1 MAEIIEG
8 ISPTRM
14 ELLKLGRRIK
24 LAEKGHKL
32 LKEKRDALVSEFLD
46 VVQRVHESRESTNEK
61 LAEAFRDL
69 IMAQAV
75 MGSDA
80 VWQISRVT
88 GQEIKIDVDTMNIM
102 GVKVPMITT
111 EDVKRSMIDR
121 GYGFADTSSK
131 MDDAARN
138 FEEAIGEVIK
148 LAEVQQSVESLASEV
163 IKTKRRVNA
172 LEYIVIPRLKA
183 TAIHIRMRLAE
194 MERENF
200 TRLKKIKAA
209 IEAGEEGAEAEAA

>member
-46 VVQRVHESRESTNEK
+46 VVQRVHESRDRTNEK

-69 IMAQAV
+69 LMAQAV

-80 VWQISRVT
+80 VWQISQVT

-102 GVKVPMITT
+102 GVKVPMIAT

-131 MDDAARN
+131 VDDAARN

-209 IEAGEEGAEAEAA
+209 IEAGEEGAEAGTA

>member
-1 MAEIIEG
+1 MADIIEG

-14 ELLKLGRRIK
+14 ELLKLGRRIV

-32 LKEKRDALVSEFLD
+32 LKEKRDALVSEFITIIEN
-46 VVQRVHESRESTNEK
+46 VHESRANANEK
-61 LAEAFRDL
+61 LAVAYRDL
-69 IMAQAV
+69 LMAQAV

-80 VWQISRVT
+80 VRQVSQVT
-88 GQEIKIDVDTMNIM
+88 GQDIKIDVDTMNIM
-102 GVKVPMITT
+102 GVKVPVLTM
-111 EDVKRSMIDR
+111 EDIKRSMVDR

-131 MDDAARN
+131 VDDAARH
-138 FEEAIGEVIK
+138 FEEAIDSVVK
-148 LAEVQQSVESLASEV
+148 LAEVQQSVESMAKEV

-183 TAIHIRMRLAE
+183 TARHIRMRLAE

-209 IEAGEEGAEAEAA
+209 LVVKEEAGTA

>member
-69 IMAQAV
+69 LMAQAV

>member
-209 IEAGEEGAEAEAA
+209 IEAGEEGAEAA

>member
-46 VVQRVHESRESTNEK
+46 VVQRVHESRDSTNEK
-61 LAEAFRDL
+61 LAEAFKDL
-69 IMAQAV
+69 LMAQAV
-75 MGSDA
+75 MGPDA
-80 VWQISRVT
+80 VWQISQVT
-88 GQEIKIDVDTMNIM
+88 GQEIKVDVDTMNIM

-131 MDDAARN
+131 VDDAARN

-148 LAEVQQSVESLASEV
+148 LAEVQQSVQSLASEV

-209 IEAGEEGAEAEAA
+209 IEAGEEGAEAA

>member
-46 VVQRVHESRESTNEK
+46 VVQRVQESRDSTNEK
-61 LAEAFRDL
+61 LEAAFKDL
-69 IMAQAV
+69 LMAQAV

-80 VWQISRVT
+80 VWQISQVT

-102 GVKVPMITT
+102 GVKVPMIVI
-111 EDVKRSMIDR
+111 EDVKRSMVDR

-131 MDDAARN
+131 LDDASRN

-148 LAEVQQSVESLASEV
+148 LAEVQQSVQSLASEV

-209 IEAGEEGAEAEAA
+209 IEAGEEGAEAA

>member
-46 VVQRVHESRESTNEK
+46 VVQRVHESRDSTNEK
-61 LAEAFRDL
+61 LAEAFKDL
-69 IMAQAV
+69 LMAQAV

-80 VWQISRVT
+80 VWQISQVT
-88 GQEIKIDVDTMNIM
+88 GQDIKIEVDTMNIM
-102 GVKVPMITT
+102 GVKVPMIAT

-131 MDDAARN
+131 VDDAARN
-138 FEEAIGEVIK
+138 FEEAIVK
-148 LAEVQQSVESLASEV
+148 
-163 IKTKRRVNA
+163 
-172 LEYIVIPRLKA
+172 
-183 TAIHIRMRLAE
+183 
-194 MERENF
+194 
-200 TRLKKIKAA
+200 
-209 IEAGEEGAEAEAA
+209 

>member
-14 ELLKLGRRIK
+14 ELLKLGRRIV

-32 LKEKRDALVSEFLD
+32 LREKRDALVSEFLD
-46 VVQRVHESRESTNEK
+46 VVQKVHESRENSNNK
-61 LAEAFRDL
+61 LAMAFKDL
-69 IMAQAV
+69 LMAQAV

-80 VWQISRVT
+80 VRQVSQVT
-88 GQEIKIDVDTMNIM
+88 GQDIRIEIDTMNIM
-102 GVKVPMITT
+102 GVKVPVTT
-111 EDVKRSMIDR
+111 LEDVKRNMVDR

-131 MDDAARN
+131 VDDAAKN
-138 FEEAIGEVIK
+138 FEEAIEYVVK

-172 LEYIVIPRLKA
+172 LEYIVIPRLTA
-183 TAIHIRMRLAE
+183 TARHIRMRLAE

-209 IEAGEEGAEAEAA
+209 IEAGEEAEA

>member
-14 ELLKLGRRIK
+14 ELLKLRRRIV

-32 LKEKRDALVSEFLD
+32 LREKRDALVSEFLE
-46 VVQRVHESRESTNEK
+46 VVQRVHESRASTNEK
-61 LAEAFRDL
+61 LTVAFKDL
-69 IMAQAV
+69 LMAQAV

-80 VWQISRVT
+80 VWQVSQVT
-88 GQEIKIDVDTMNIM
+88 GQDITVDLDTMNIM
-102 GVKVPMITT
+102 GVKVPMITL
-111 EDVKRSMIDR
+111 EDVKRSMIER

-131 MDDAARN
+131 VDDAARN
-138 FEEAIGEVIK
+138 FEEAIEDVIK

-163 IKTKRRVNA
+163 TKTKRRVNA
-172 LEYIVIPRLKA
+172 LEYIVIPRLDA
-183 TAIHIRMRLAE
+183 TANHIKMRLAE

-209 IEAGEEGAEAEAA
+209 IESKSSEGAEAT

>member
-1 MAEIIEG
+1 
-8 ISPTRM
+8 
-14 ELLKLGRRIK
+14 
-24 LAEKGHKL
+24 
-32 LKEKRDALVSEFLD
+32 LD
-46 VVQRVHESRESTNEK
+46 VVQRVQESRDKTNEK
-61 LAEAFRDL
+61 LAEAFKDL
-69 IMAQAV
+69 LMAQAV

-80 VWQISRVT
+80 VWQISQVT
-88 GQEIKIDVDTMNIM
+88 GQEIKVDVDTMNIM
-102 GVKVPMITT
+102 GVKVPMIVI
-111 EDVKRSMIDR
+111 EDVKRSMVDR

-131 MDDAARN
+131 LDDASRN

-148 LAEVQQSVESLASEV
+148 LAEVQQSVQSLASEV

-209 IEAGEEGAEAEAA
+209 IEAGEEGAEAA

>member
-46 VVQRVHESRESTNEK
+46 VVQRVQESRDSTNEK
-61 LAEAFRDL
+61 LEVAFKDL
-69 IMAQAV
+69 LMAQAV

-80 VWQISRVT
+80 VWQISQVT

-102 GVKVPMITT
+102 GVKVPMIVI
-111 EDVKRSMIDR
+111 EDVKRSMVDR

-131 MDDAARN
+131 LDDASRN

-148 LAEVQQSVESLASEV
+148 LAEVQQSVQSLASEV

-209 IEAGEEGAEAEAA
+209 IEAGEEGAEAA

>member
-46 VVQRVHESRESTNEK
+46 VVQRVHESRDSSNEK

-69 IMAQAV
+69 LMAQAV

-80 VWQISRVT
+80 VWQISQVT

-102 GVKVPMITT
+102 GVKVPMIVT

-131 MDDAARN
+131 LDDAARN
-138 FEEAIGEVIK
+138 FEVAIGEVIK

-209 IEAGEEGAEAEAA
+209 IEAGEEGAEAA

>member
-24 LAEKGHKL
+24 LAVKGHKL

-46 VVQRVHESRESTNEK
+46 VVQRVQESRDKTNEK
-61 LAEAFRDL
+61 LAEAFKDL
-69 IMAQAV
+69 LMAQAV

-80 VWQISRVT
+80 VWQISQVT
-88 GQEIKIDVDTMNIM
+88 GQEIKVDVDTMNIM
-102 GVKVPMITT
+102 GVKVPMIVI
-111 EDVKRSMIDR
+111 EDVKRSMVDR

-131 MDDAARN
+131 LDDASRN

-148 LAEVQQSVESLASEV
+148 LAEVQQSVQSLASEV

-209 IEAGEEGAEAEAA
+209 IEAGEEGAEAA

>member
-1 MAEIIEG
+1 MADIIEG

-46 VVQRVHESRESTNEK
+46 VVQRVQESRDRTNKK
-61 LAEAFRDL
+61 LEEGFKDL
-69 IMAQAV
+69 LMAQAV

-80 VWQISRVT
+80 VWQISQVT
-88 GQEIKIDVDTMNIM
+88 GQEIEIDVDTMNIM
-102 GVKVPMITT
+102 GVKVPMIVI
-111 EDVKRSMIDR
+111 EDYKRDMIDR

-131 MDDAARN
+131 LDDAARS

-148 LAEVQQSVESLASEV
+148 LAEVQKSVESLAGEV

-209 IEAGEEGAEAEAA
+209 IEAGEEGAEAA

>member
-46 VVQRVHESRESTNEK
+46 VVQRVHESRDSTNEK

-69 IMAQAV
+69 LMAQAV

-80 VWQISRVT
+80 VWQISQVT

-131 MDDAARN
+131 VDDAARN

-209 IEAGEEGAEAEAA
+209 IEAGEEGEGAEAA

>member
-46 VVQRVHESRESTNEK
+46 VVQRVHESRDSTNEK
-61 LAEAFRDL
+61 LAEAFKNL
-69 IMAQAV
+69 LMAQAV
-75 MGSDA
+75 LGSDA
-80 VWQISRVT
+80 VWQISQVT

-102 GVKVPMITT
+102 GVKVPMIAI

-131 MDDAARN
+131 VDDAARN

-209 IEAGEEGAEAEAA
+209 IEAGEEGAEAA

>member
-14 ELLKLGRRIK
+14 ELLKLGRRIV

-46 VVQRVHESRESTNEK
+46 VVQRVHDSSDSTNEK
-61 LAEAFRDL
+61 LAEAFKDL
-69 IMAQAV
+69 LMAQAV

-80 VWQISRVT
+80 VWQISQVT
-88 GQEIKIDVDTMNIM
+88 GQEIKIDVDAMNIM
-102 GVKVPMITT
+102 GVKVPMIAT

-131 MDDAARN
+131 VDDAAKN
-138 FEEAIGEVIK
+138 FEEAIQEVIK

-209 IEAGEEGAEAEAA
+209 IEAGDEGAEAA

>member
-14 ELLKLGRRIK
+14 ELLKLRRRIK

-46 VVQRVHESRESTNEK
+46 VVQRVHESRDSTNEK
-61 LAEAFRDL
+61 LAEAFKNL

-80 VWQISRVT
+80 VWQISQVT

-131 MDDAARN
+131 VDDAARN

-209 IEAGEEGAEAEAA
+209 IEAGEEGAEAA

>member
-46 VVQRVHESRESTNEK
+46 VVQRVQESRDKTNEK
-61 LAEAFRDL
+61 LAEAFKDL
-69 IMAQAV
+69 LMAQAV

-80 VWQISRVT
+80 VWQISQVT
-88 GQEIKIDVDTMNIM
+88 GQEIKIDLDTMNIM
-102 GVKVPMITT
+102 GVKVPMIVI

-131 MDDAARN
+131 LDDAARN

-148 LAEVQQSVESLASEV
+148 LAEVQQSVQSLASEV

-209 IEAGEEGAEAEAA
+209 IEAGEEGAEAA

>member
-1 MAEIIEG
+1 MAEVIEG

-14 ELLKLGRRIK
+14 ELLRLGRRIV

-46 VVQRVHESRESTNEK
+46 VVHKVHESRSGTDEK
-61 LAEAFRDL
+61 LAMAFRDL
-69 IMAQAV
+69 LMAQAV
-75 MGSDA
+75 MGADA
-80 VWQISRVT
+80 VRQVSQVT
-88 GQEIKIDVDTMNIM
+88 GQDLRMDLDTMNIM
-102 GVKVPMITT
+102 GVRVPTITL
-111 EDVKRSMIDR
+111 EEVKRSMIDR

-131 MDDAARN
+131 LDDAARN
-138 FEEAIGEVIK
+138 FEESIEYVIK
-148 LAEVQQSVESLASEV
+148 LAEVQQSVENLATEV

-172 LEYIVIPRLKA
+172 LEYIVIPRLRA
-183 TAIHIRMRLAE
+183 TARRIRMRLSE

-209 IEAGEEGAEAEAA
+209 IESGKVAETA

>member
-1 MAEIIEG
+1 MADIIEG

-14 ELLKLGRRIK
+14 ELLKLGRRIV
-24 LAEKGHKL
+24 LAEKGYKL

-46 VVQRVHESRESTNEK
+46 VVQRVQDSRARANEK
-61 LAEAFRDL
+61 LAMAFKDL
-69 IMAQAV
+69 LTAQAV

-80 VWQISRVT
+80 VWQVSQVT
-88 GQEIKIDVDTMNIM
+88 GQDIRIDIDTMNIM
-102 GVKVPMITT
+102 GVKVPMITHQ
-111 EDVKRSMIDR
+111 DVKRSMIDR
-121 GYGFADTSSK
+121 GYGFADTSA
-131 MDDAARN
+131 MVDDAARN
-138 FEEAIGEVIK
+138 FEEAIEDVIK
-148 LAEVQQSVESLASEV
+148 LAEVQQSVENLANEV

-172 LEYIVIPRLKA
+172 LEYIVIPRLTA

-209 IEAGEEGAEAEAA
+209 IEAGKKAETA

>member
-46 VVQRVHESRESTNEK
+46 VVQRVHESRDSTNEK
-61 LAEAFRDL
+61 LAEAFKDL
-69 IMAQAV
+69 LMAQAV

-80 VWQISRVT
+80 VWQISQVT
-88 GQEIKIDVDTMNIM
+88 GQEIKVDVDTMNIM

-131 MDDAARN
+131 VDDAARN

-148 LAEVQQSVESLASEV
+148 LAEVQQSVQSLASEV

-209 IEAGEEGAEAEAA
+209 IEAGEEGAEAA

>member
-46 VVQRVHESRESTNEK
+46 VVQRVHESRDSTNEK
-61 LAEAFRDL
+61 LAEAFKDL
-69 IMAQAV
+69 LMAQAV

-80 VWQISRVT
+80 VWQISQVT

-102 GVKVPMITT
+102 GVKVPMIAT

-131 MDDAARN
+131 VDDAARN

-148 LAEVQQSVESLASEV
+148 LAEVQQSVQSLASEV

-209 IEAGEEGAEAEAA
+209 IEAGEEGAEAA

>member
-46 VVQRVHESRESTNEK
+46 VVQRVHESRDSTNEK
-61 LAEAFRDL
+61 LAEAFKDL

-80 VWQISRVT
+80 VWQISQVT

-131 MDDAARN
+131 IDDAARN

-209 IEAGEEGAEAEAA
+209 IEAGEEGAEAA

>member
-46 VVQRVHESRESTNEK
+46 VVQRVHESRDSTNEK
-61 LAEAFRDL
+61 LAEAFKDL
-69 IMAQAV
+69 LMAQAV

-80 VWQISRVT
+80 VWQISQVT
-88 GQEIKIDVDTMNIM
+88 GQDIKIEVDTMNIM
-102 GVKVPMITT
+102 GVKVPMIAT

-131 MDDAARN
+131 VDDAARN

-209 IEAGEEGAEAEAA
+209 IEAGEEGAEAA

>member
-14 ELLKLGRRIK
+14 ELLKLGRRIV

-46 VVQRVHESRESTNEK
+46 VVHRVHDSQDSTNEK
-61 LAEAFRDL
+61 LAEAFKDL
-69 IMAQAV
+69 LVAQAV

-80 VWQISRVT
+80 VWQISQVT
-88 GQEIKIDVDTMNIM
+88 GQDIKIDVDAMNIM
-102 GVKVPMITT
+102 GVKVPMIVT

-131 MDDAARN
+131 VDDAARN
-138 FEEAIGEVIK
+138 FEEAIQEVIK

-209 IEAGEEGAEAEAA
+209 IEAG

>member
-14 ELLKLGRRIK
+14 ELLKLGRRIV

-46 VVQRVHESRESTNEK
+46 VVQRVHDSSDSTNEK
-61 LAEAFRDL
+61 LAEAFKDL
-69 IMAQAV
+69 LMAQAV

-80 VWQISRVT
+80 VWQISQVT
-88 GQEIKIDVDTMNIM
+88 GQEIKIEVDAMNIM
-102 GVKVPMITT
+102 GVKVPMIAT

-131 MDDAARN
+131 VDDAAKN
-138 FEEAIGEVIK
+138 FEEAIQEVIK

-209 IEAGEEGAEAEAA
+209 IEAGDEGAEAA

>member
-1 MAEIIEG
+1 MAEISEG

-24 LAEKGHKL
+24 LAVKGHKL

-46 VVQRVHESRESTNEK
+46 VVQRVQESRDKTNEK
-61 LAEAFRDL
+61 LAEAFKDL
-69 IMAQAV
+69 LMAQAV

-80 VWQISRVT
+80 VWQISQVT
-88 GQEIKIDVDTMNIM
+88 GQEIKVDVDTMNIM
-102 GVKVPMITT
+102 GVKVPMIVI
-111 EDVKRSMIDR
+111 EDVKRSMVDR

-131 MDDAARN
+131 LDDASRN

-148 LAEVQQSVESLASEV
+148 LAEVQQSVQSLASEV

-209 IEAGEEGAEAEAA
+209 IEAGEEGAEAA

>member
-32 LKEKRDALVSEFLD
+32 QKEKRDALVSEFLD
-46 VVQRVHESRESTNEK
+46 VVQRVHESRDSSNEK

-69 IMAQAV
+69 LMAQAV

-80 VWQISRVT
+80 VWQISQVT
-88 GQEIKIDVDTMNIM
+88 GQEIKIDVDTKNIM
-102 GVKVPMITT
+102 GVKVPMIVT
-111 EDVKRSMIDR
+111 EDVKRSMIER

-131 MDDAARN
+131 LDDAARN
-138 FEEAIGEVIK
+138 FEVAIGEVIK

-209 IEAGEEGAEAEAA
+209 IEAGEEGAEAA

>member
-14 ELLKLGRRIK
+14 ELLKLRRRIK

-46 VVQRVHESRESTNEK
+46 VVQRVHESRDSTNEK
-61 LAEAFRDL
+61 LAKAFKDL
-69 IMAQAV
+69 LMAQAV

-80 VWQISRVT
+80 VWQISQVT

-102 GVKVPMITT
+102 GVKVPMIVT
-111 EDVKRSMIDR
+111 EDVKRSMVDR

-131 MDDAARN
+131 LDDAARN

-148 LAEVQQSVESLASEV
+148 LAEVQKSVESLASEV

-209 IEAGEEGAEAEAA
+209 IEAGKEEAGAA

>member
-69 IMAQAV
+69 LMAQAV

-209 IEAGEEGAEAEAA
+209 IEAGEEGAEAA

>member
-14 ELLKLGRRIK
+14 ELFKLGRRIK

-46 VVQRVHESRESTNEK
+46 VVQRVHESRDRTNEK

-69 IMAQAV
+69 LMAQAV

-80 VWQISRVT
+80 VWQISQVT

-102 GVKVPMITT
+102 GVKVPMIAT

-131 MDDAARN
+131 VDDAARN

-194 MERENF
+194 MESENF

-209 IEAGEEGAEAEAA
+209 IEAGEEGAEAGTA

>member
-46 VVQRVHESRESTNEK
+46 VVQRVHESRDSTNEK
-61 LAEAFRDL
+61 LAEAFKDL

-80 VWQISRVT
+80 VWQISQVT

-131 MDDAARN
+131 IDDAARN

-172 LEYIVIPRLKA
+172 LEYIVIPRLKT

-209 IEAGEEGAEAEAA
+209 IEAGEEGAEAA

>member
-14 ELLKLGRRIK
+14 ELLKLGRRIV

-46 VVQRVHESRESTNEK
+46 VVQRVHESSDSTNEK
-61 LAEAFRDL
+61 LAEAFKDL
-69 IMAQAV
+69 LMAQAV

-80 VWQISRVT
+80 VWQISQVT
-88 GQEIKIDVDTMNIM
+88 GQEIKIDVDAMNIM

-131 MDDAARN
+131 VDDAAKN
-138 FEEAIGEVIK
+138 FEEAIQEVIK

-209 IEAGEEGAEAEAA
+209 IEAGEEGAVAI